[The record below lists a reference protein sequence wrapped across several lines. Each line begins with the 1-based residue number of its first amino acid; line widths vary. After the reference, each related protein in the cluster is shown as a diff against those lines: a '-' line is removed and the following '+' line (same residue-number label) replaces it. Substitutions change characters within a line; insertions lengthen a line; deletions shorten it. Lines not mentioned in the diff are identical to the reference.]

1 MSSTSVSDAGQVLGH
16 YRLERKVAK
25 GGMGEIW
32 RATDLR
38 TEQVVAIKRMLISK
52 VGELSQR
59 HRVRMMRE
67 ASALQQLR
75 HEHIVR
81 YLETGFDDEGQ
92 PYLVLEW
99 LDGDDLEHRH
109 RRAPLSLSGVLE
121 LAGQALSGLAVCHE
135 QGIIHRDVKPGNLFL
150 VEGEQL
156 TVKLVD
162 FGLALLGNE
171 ISRLTRAGQIIGTL
185 YYLSPE
191 QARGERNVDH
201 RSDLYAMGVVLY
213 ELVTGKLPFWSDR
226 PAAVLLKI
234 VSETPPRPRQLRP
247 DTPTWLEQV
256 IQRAMQRDPA
266 ARFDSAAEMLGALRP
281 TTHRLADSLSPV
293 SIPAE
298 HAELET
304 LPPTVSTVTRE
315 YRLVTLLCVLPT
327 AAEEGLAPVV
337 TEAVGAVRGVVY
349 SLLGGQTVGIFGL
362 DRTVGDEGLRAVQA
376 GLAVR
381 EAAGERARLL
391 AATVHLAVGNGL
403 QLDGKELDQATE
415 LLGTLPPGELVLD
428 RPTLELLGGKVETR
442 VTEGHVAAQQL
453 LAEVPVRRRVLGVE
467 TPTVGRE
474 LELASIR
481 AARQRAEDDE
491 EPEALLL
498 LGQPGIGKSRLYD
511 DVVPELVEASALCLE
526 GRARSSQT
534 KTPYGLLADA
544 LARGAGIHVGQ
555 PAEEQRAALEALV
568 LRHAPDEAGREALL
582 FIGEALGLA
591 WAEETDALRAARA
604 EPKLMRTRTARAFE
618 TFLRSAAA
626 RGLVCLCLEDLH
638 WADDESLELCE
649 QLVDRLDRTPLFL
662 FCTAR
667 PELLERR
674 AGFLELVDA
683 TRVELHPLKRR
694 PLRKLLGALLG
705 EGLGRELEQVIA
717 SWSDGNPYF
726 AEELVSWMVTRSILV
741 RREGGWRL
749 TREPLAEELPAG
761 IEGAIQGRLDG
772 LAMDPKDLLKA
783 ASVFGEVFWQ
793 DGCVA
798 LGFAD
803 AALKLRELEAAQFV
817 IRRPE
822 SRIPETSEWAFRHA
836 LLQQVAYG
844 MLPEERRQPLHL
856 QVARWLEQ
864 VGERDA
870 ALLAQHFELG
880 GARARAA
887 GYHAQAGDRALAE
900 GHPERAEACYLA
912 ALEGAGDDRDEGPRR
927 DEGPHLTWPLKLA
940 RAHFVAGHLERAS
953 AVLASLESK
962 GFCDEPRRAAEATFL
977 RGQILMWKGDY
988 NQAAAVLRQ
997 AGAEACDD
1005 EELAFEIWR
1014 VLFWVFWGQ
1023 GKYQEA
1029 GRVAEALYNEALDSG
1044 RPEHLSPA
1052 KLAFAYYN
1060 VVQGDLSAS
1069 VRLSKEA
1076 VGHAREIGHP
1086 YGEIDSLTLLGSAQE
1101 LVGQYDEA
1109 MLTLEEGH
1117 ARTRE
1122 MKLPIHQAIIEACMG
1137 RVCLI
1142 QNRIEQ
1148 ALAHYGRARSQAEP
1162 LGDYRT
1168 AADALAGEARALC
1181 RRSLAQDEPQ
1191 GQDIPQATA
1200 AVHRAVDLVADR
1212 APPVLAEARL
1222 AQAELA
1228 LAAQR
1233 SGEAVKQ
1240 ILAAVELLDR
1250 LGGQEQCEIEIL
1262 LTAHDVLRVAGRRE
1276 EALAMLDRA
1285 WRTLQQRAERI
1296 TDEAVRESF
1305 TRRVPHN
1312 LRVAELWQA
1321 AAADGEV
1328 EV

>member
-1 MSSTSVSDAGQVLGH
+1 MSSTSAPDEAKVLGH
-16 YRLERKVAK
+16 YRLDRKVAK

-38 TEQVVAIKRMLISK
+38 TSQVVAIKRMLLNR

-59 HRVRMMRE
+59 HRLRMMRE

-109 RRAPLSLSGVLE
+109 RRAPLSLAGVLE

-150 VEGEQL
+150 VQGERM

-191 QARGERNVDH
+191 QARGERGVDH
-201 RSDLYAMGVVLY
+201 RADLYAMGVVLY

-247 DTPTWLEQV
+247 DTPAWLEQV
-256 IQRAMQRDPA
+256 IGRAMQRDPA
-266 ARFDSAAEMLGALRP
+266 ARFDSAEEMLCALRP
-281 TTHRLADSLSPV
+281 ATHHLSDSLTPV
-293 SIPAE
+293 SIPAG

-304 LPPTVSTVTRE
+304 LPPTISTVTRE

-327 AAEEGLAPVV
+327 AAGEGLAPVV
-337 TEAVGAVRGVVY
+337 TEAVSAVRGVVY

-381 EAAGERARLL
+381 EAAGGRARLL

-403 QLDGKELDQATE
+403 QLDGKELDRATE
-415 LLGTLPPGELVLD
+415 LLSTLPPGELVLD

-442 VTEGHVAAQQL
+442 VAGEHVAAQQL
-453 LAEVPVRRRVLGVE
+453 HAEVPVRRRVLGVE

-481 AARQRAEDDE
+481 AARQRAEDDKD
-491 EPEALLL
+491 PEALLL

-511 DVVPELVEASALCLE
+511 DVVPGLVEASALCLE

-534 KTPYGLLADA
+534 RTPYGLLADA

-582 FIGEALGLA
+582 FIGEAMGLA

-674 AGFLELVDA
+674 ADFLELADA

-705 EGLGRELEQVIA
+705 EGPGRELEQVIA

-772 LAMDPKDLLKA
+772 LALDPKDLLKA

-793 DGCVA
+793 DGCEA

-803 AALKLRELEAAQFV
+803 AAFQLRELEAAQFV

-856 QVARWLEQ
+856 QAARWLEQ

-887 GYHAQAGDRALAE
+887 GYHAQAGERALAE

-912 ALEGAGDDRDEGPRR
+912 ALEGAEERGEGS
-927 DEGPHLTWPLKLA
+927 HLTWSLKLA
-940 RAHFVAGHLERAS
+940 RAHFVSGHLERAS
-953 AVLASLESK
+953 AVLASLESV
-962 GFCDEPRRAAEATFL
+962 GFGEDPRRAAEATFL
-977 RGQILMWKGDY
+977 RGQILMWKGNYD
-988 NQAAAVLRQ
+988 QAAAVLRQ

-1005 EELAFEIWR
+1005 DELAFEIWR

-1069 VRLSKEA
+1069 VRLSREA

-1109 MLTLEEGH
+1109 MQTLEEGH
-1117 ARTRE
+1117 ALTRE

-1148 ALAHYGRARSQAEP
+1148 AIAHYSRARSQAEP

-1181 RRSLAQDEPQ
+1181 RRSLTHDKPQDKLQ
-1191 GQDIPQATA
+1191 GQELPRAAA
-1200 AVHRAVDLVADR
+1200 AVQRAVDLAADR

-1233 SGEAVKQ
+1233 SGEAVEQ
-1240 ILAAVELLDR
+1240 ILAAVELLDK

-1262 LTAHDVLRVAGRRE
+1262 LAAHDVLRVAGRRE
-1276 EALAMLDRA
+1276 EALAMLSRA
-1285 WRTLQQRAERI
+1285 WQTLQQRAERI

-1305 TRRVPHN
+1305 MRRVPHN
-1312 LRVAELWQA
+1312 LRVAELRQ
-1321 AAADGEV
+1321 AAADGEA
-1328 EV
+1328 EL